1 MLLPVTEDQF
11 LAEYWQQKP
20 LLCPRALP
28 HFRSPLSAEELAGL
42 AMEADVESR
51 LVWQDAGAW
60 QQRQGPF
67 TAEHFQR
74 EGPWTL
80 LVQRVDSWAP
90 AVSALRNEL
99 PKVPRWRFDDVM
111 VSFATDGAGVGPH
124 FDRYD
129 VFLLQGTGQREW
141 RIGPHCDDTTTQ
153 LNENGLSLLPPF
165 EPEEIYVLNA
175 GDVLYL
181 PPGIAHWGIARGNAI
196 TYSLGF
202 RAPTLAELMARRTD
216 AVLEHLSP
224 SSLLEDGFAGLTPG
238 QPGEITAEQL
248 ANARDAIHNAMDALD
263 TNRWFG
269 ELVTEPGDALELYTE
284 SAGPQGD
291 FVRLIPT
298 TRIAWIAQTRHIDL
312 FVMGEHTEIQREEL
326 ECLVMLCRGDWLE
339 RRLMLDQA
347 DTLYHYLCS
356 KSALTDE
363 EIE

>member
-1 MLLPVTEDQF
+1 MLLPVTDEQF

-20 LLCPRALP
+20 LLCPNALP

-42 AMEADVESR
+42 SMEADVDSR
-51 LVWQDAGAW
+51 LVWQETGAW
-60 QQRQGPF
+60 QQQQGPF

-80 LVQRVDSWAP
+80 LVQGVDSWAP

-141 RIGPHCDDTTTQ
+141 RIGPHCDDTTPQ

-165 EPEEIYVLNA
+165 EPEEIYLLDV

-181 PPGIAHWGIARGNAI
+181 PPGVAHWGIARGNAM

-202 RAPTLAELMARRTD
+202 RAPTLAELTARRTD
-216 AVLEHLSP
+216 AVLDRLS
-224 SSLLEDGFAGLTPG
+224 STSLLEDGYAGLTPG
-238 QPGEITAEQL
+238 QPGEITAEHL
-248 ANARDAIHNAMDALD
+248 ANACDAIHNAMHALD

-269 ELVTEPGDALELYTE
+269 ELVTEPGDALELDAE
-284 SAGPQGD
+284 SAEPHGD

-298 TRIAWIAQTRHIDL
+298 TRIAWTAQPRHIDL

-326 ECLVMLCRGDWLE
+326 ECLVALCRGDWLE
-339 RRLMLDQA
+339 RKSMLDQA
-347 DTLYHYLCS
+347 DTLYQYLCL
-356 KSALTDE
+356 KGALTDE
-363 EIE
+363 EIG